1 MSKKFVLMNR
11 TCFVCAL
18 VLVLGVSITA
28 QTFDAIK
35 NQVKVHALENGMKF
49 IVLERHEAPVIS
61 FHVYADVGSANESYG
76 ITGISHLLEHM
87 AFKGSKVVGTTNYEE
102 EIKILEELDALYD
115 KIKAEQAQVEP
126 DEAAL
131 QKLKEKFEALRL
143 EAKEFVVNGEFD
155 DMFMREGDRSLN
167 AFTSA
172 DATQYVNSLPSN
184 KMEFWMAMTADR
196 FQNPVFR
203 EFYKE
208 RDVVIEERR
217 LSVETRP
224 IGRLQ
229 EDFLSVA
236 FKAHPYEH
244 WGIGHMSDL
253 ESITRK
259 DVEGYFRKYYG
270 PSNLTV
276 GIVGDVRAA
285 EVFEMAELYFGN
297 IPSASKPEPLRTKEP
312 EQWGERRI
320 QVVAKSQPILIMG
333 YHRPDVRHADSF
345 ALDALANILGQGR
358 SARLHQSLV
367 KEKKVCIECGV
378 FNGFPGEKYP
388 NLITFV
394 AVPSKGHTSEECLE
408 LIDEEIAK
416 IKGESVTAEEL
427 TKYKRNSVK
436 AILSQMKSNGN
447 MARLLTYADV
457 VVGDW
462 QKLFDQVDEIQAVS
476 VEDVK
481 RVANTYLIKNHRT
494 IGEITSEG
502 K

>member
-1 MSKKFVLMNR
+1 MRKRFVLINR
-11 TCFVCAL
+11 VCVVCVLIL
-18 VLVLGVSITA
+18 VLNVSITA

-35 NQVKVHALENGMKF
+35 SQVQVHVLENGMKF
-49 IVLERHEAPVIS
+49 IVLERHEAPVVS

-87 AFKGSKVVGTTNYEE
+87 AFKGSKLVGTTNYEE
-102 EIKILEELDALYD
+102 EVKVLEELDALYM
-115 KIKAEQAQVEP
+115 KIKAEQAKVNANDQ
-126 DEAAL
+126 AL
-131 QKLKEKFEALRL
+131 KEMGEKFEALRTK
-143 EAKEFVVNGEFD
+143 AKEFVVNGEFD

-196 FQNPVFR
+196 FQYPVFR

-217 LSVETRP
+217 LSLETRP
-224 IGRLQ
+224 IGRLV
-229 EDFLSVA
+229 EDFLSTA
-236 FKAHPYEH
+236 FKAHPYKH
-244 WGIGHMSDL
+244 SVVGHMSDL
-253 ESITRK
+253 ESITRR
-259 DVEGYFRKYYG
+259 DVEDYFRKYYG

-276 GIVGDVRAA
+276 SIVGDVRSA
-285 EVFEMAELYFGN
+285 EVFEMAELYFGT
-297 IPSASKPEPLRTKEP
+297 IPSEPKPEALRTKEP

-333 YHRPDVRHADSF
+333 YHRPDMRHADSF

-358 SARLHQSLV
+358 SSRLHESLV
-367 KEKKVCIECGV
+367 KDKKVCIQSGV

-388 NLITFV
+388 NLVAFI
-394 AVPSKGHTSEECLE
+394 AVPSQGHTSKECLE

-416 IKGESVTAEEL
+416 IKEESVTVEEL
-427 TKYKRNSVK
+427 TKYKRSAVK
-436 AILSQMKSNGN
+436 AMLSQMKSNGN
-447 MARLLTYADV
+447 MAELLTYADV
-457 VVGDW
+457 VLGDW
-462 QKLFDQVDEIQAVS
+462 QRLFDQVEQIQGVS

-481 RVANTYLIKNHRT
+481 RVAKMYLVDEHRT
-494 IGEITSEG
+494 IGEIVPEG